1 MRVHGTIPES
11 AHTFVCMYEWVRL
24 CSFIIIKDN
33 LVRIIGFAGSTIDG
47 AQIEVQLARPPNQN
61 HGINK
66 AMENSYPDLK
76 TPLGP
81 QSVQTNIADIR
92 SMSNN
97 NIYGYEPQV
106 QQQVYTSQTEVSL
119 WFDYELQFNKDLLL
133 VSW

>member
-1 MRVHGTIPES
+1 M
-11 AHTFVCMYEWVRL
+11 RL

-33 LVRIIGFAGSTIDG
+33 LARIICFAGSTIDG

-61 HGINK
+61 HCINK
-66 AMENSYPDLK
+66 AMKNSYPDLK

-81 QSVQTNIADIR
+81 QPVQTIIADNR

-97 NIYGYEPQV
+97 NIYGYEPKI

-119 WFDYELQFNKDLLL
+119 WFDYELQSNKDLLL
-133 VSW
+133 VS

>member
-1 MRVHGTIPES
+1 M
-11 AHTFVCMYEWVRL
+11 RL

-33 LVRIIGFAGSTIDG
+33 LVRIICFAGSTIDG
-47 AQIEVQLARPPNQN
+47 AQIEVQLARSPNQN
-61 HGINK
+61 HWINK
-66 AMENSYPDLK
+66 AMKNSYPDLK

-81 QSVQTNIADIR
+81 QSIQTNIADIR

-133 VSW
+133 VS